1 MTTTSQTALS
11 VIFKERIRDMPN
23 NLDDKEILA
32 YAKII
37 KNIIELE
44 NELKNIGKEETKT
57 QTAFSC
63 VFKERIQ
70 NMPDDIDDK
79 GILVYS
85 KNIVKLVKDINKI
98 GKGKK
103 NPKNKE

>member
-1 MTTTSQTALS
+1 
-11 VIFKERIRDMPN
+11 MPN
-23 NLDDKEILA
+23 NLDDKEIMA

-37 KNIIELE
+37 KNMIELE
-44 NELKNIGKEETKT
+44 NELKNIGKEETKA

-63 VFKERIQ
+63 IFKERIQ

-79 GILVYS
+79 EILVYS
-85 KNIVKLVKDINKI
+85 KNIVKLVKDLKKI
-98 GKGKK
+98 GNGKK

>member
-1 MTTTSQTALS
+1 MTASNAISLS
-11 VIFKERIRDMPN
+11 VLFKERIRDMPN
-23 NLDDKEILA
+23 NLDDKEIQA
-32 YAKII
+32 YTKII

-44 NELKNIGKEETKT
+44 NELKNIGSEETKV

-79 GILVYS
+79 EIMVYS
-85 KNIVKLVKDINKI
+85 KNIIKLVKDINKI
-98 GKGKK
+98 GKGRK

>member
-1 MTTTSQTALS
+1 MTTTSQNALS
-11 VIFKERIRDMPN
+11 VIFKERIQDMPN

-44 NELKNIGKEETKT
+44 NDLHKIGREEAKA

-63 VFKERIQ
+63 VFKERIRD
-70 NMPDDIDDK
+70 MPDDVDDK
-79 GILVYS
+79 EILVYA
-85 KNIVKLVKDINKI
+85 KNIIKLVRDINKI

>member
-1 MTTTSQTALS
+1 MTASNAISLS
-11 VIFKERIRDMPN
+11 VLFKERIRDMPN
-23 NLDDKEILA
+23 NLDDKEIQA
-32 YAKII
+32 YTKII

-44 NELKNIGKEETKT
+44 NELKNIGSEETKV

-79 GILVYS
+79 EILVYS
-85 KNIVKLVKDINKI
+85 KNIIKLVKDINKI
-98 GKGKK
+98 GKGRK

>member
-23 NLDDKEILA
+23 NLDDKEIFA

-44 NELKNIGKEETKT
+44 NELKNIGKEETKA

>member
-1 MTTTSQTALS
+1 
-11 VIFKERIRDMPN
+11 MPN
-23 NLDDKEILA
+23 NLDDKEIMA

-37 KNIIELE
+37 KNMIELE
-44 NELKNIGKEETKT
+44 NELKNIGNEEKA

-63 VFKERIQ
+63 IFKERIQ

-79 GILVYS
+79 EILVYS
-85 KNIVKLVKDINKI
+85 KNIVKLVKDLKKI
-98 GKGKK
+98 GNGKK

>member
-1 MTTTSQTALS
+1 MTATTQTTLS
-11 VIFKERIRDMPN
+11 VVFKERIREMPN
-23 NLDDKEILA
+23 NLDDKEIQA

-44 NELKNIGKEETKT
+44 NELKNIGKGETKT

-79 GILVYS
+79 EILVYS
-85 KNIVKLVKDINKI
+85 KNIIKLVKDINKI

>member
-37 KNIIELE
+37 KNIVELE
-44 NELKNIGKEETKT
+44 NELKNIGKGETKA

-63 VFKERIQ
+63 VFKERIKD
-70 NMPDDIDDK
+70 MPDDIDDK

>member
-1 MTTTSQTALS
+1 MTALNEIS
-11 VIFKERIRDMPN
+11 LPVLFKERIRNMPN
-23 NLDDKEILA
+23 NLDDKEIMA

-37 KNIIELE
+37 KNMIELE
-44 NELKNIGKEETKT
+44 NELKNIGKEETKA

>member
-1 MTTTSQTALS
+1 MAATNAICLS
-11 VIFKERIRDMPN
+11 VLFKEKIMNMSD
-23 NLDDKEILA
+23 NLDDKEIPA

-44 NELKNIGKEETKT
+44 NDLMQIGKEEAKA

-70 NMPDDIDDK
+70 NMPDEINDK
-79 GILVYS
+79 EILVYA
-85 KNIVKLVKDINKI
+85 KNIIKLVKDINKI

-103 NPKNKE
+103 IPKNKD

>member
-1 MTTTSQTALS
+1 MTTTSQSALS
-11 VIFKERIRDMPN
+11 VIFKERIKEMPN
-23 NLDDKEILA
+23 NLDDKEIMA

-37 KNIIELE
+37 KNMIELE
-44 NELKNIGKEETKT
+44 NELKNIGKEETKA

-63 VFKERIQ
+63 IFKERIQ

-79 GILVYS
+79 EILVYS
-85 KNIVKLVKDINKI
+85 KNIVKLVKDLKKI
-98 GKGKK
+98 GNGKK

>member
-1 MTTTSQTALS
+1 MTALNEIS
-11 VIFKERIRDMPN
+11 LPVLFKERIRNMPN
-23 NLDDKEILA
+23 NLDDKEIMA
-32 YAKII
+32 YTKII

-44 NELKNIGKEETKT
+44 NELKNIGREETKV

-85 KNIVKLVKDINKI
+85 KNIIKLVKDINKI

>member
-1 MTTTSQTALS
+1 MTTTSQNALS

-44 NELKNIGKEETKT
+44 NDLHKIGREEAKT

-63 VFKERIQ
+63 VFKERIRD
-70 NMPDDIDDK
+70 MPDDVNDK
-79 GILVYS
+79 EILVYA
-85 KNIVKLVKDINKI
+85 KNIIKLVRDINKI

>member
-1 MTTTSQTALS
+1 
-11 VIFKERIRDMPN
+11 MPN

-44 NELKNIGKEETKT
+44 NDLKQIEREEAKA

-70 NMPDDIDDK
+70 NMPDDINDK
-79 GILVYS
+79 EILVYA
-85 KNIVKLVKDINKI
+85 KNIIKLVKDINKI

-103 NPKNKE
+103 IPKNKD

>member
-1 MTTTSQTALS
+1 MTATSQSALS
-11 VIFKERIRDMPN
+11 VIFKERIQEMPN
-23 NLDDKEILA
+23 NLDDKEIMA

-37 KNIIELE
+37 KNMIELE
-44 NELKNIGKEETKT
+44 NELKNIGKEETKA

-63 VFKERIQ
+63 IFKERIQ

-79 GILVYS
+79 EILVYS
-85 KNIVKLVKDINKI
+85 KNIVKLVKDLKKI
-98 GKGKK
+98 GNGKK